1 MLYVACGSR
10 DAHTIAASENNVLW
24 AWGDAKFGKLGIP
37 DKKTGCVTVT
47 TPVQVMAFNSGIV
60 QLECGMQ
67 FSVVLTKDGKIHTWY
82 MNHYCVY

>member
-24 AWGDAKFGKLGIP
+24 AWGDSKFGKLGLP
-37 DKKTGCVTVT
+37 EKKPCT
-47 TPVQVMAFNSGIV
+47 TPVQVMTFNSGIV

-67 FSVVLTKDGKIHTWY
+67 FSVVLTKDGKVYTW
-82 MNHYCVY
+82 